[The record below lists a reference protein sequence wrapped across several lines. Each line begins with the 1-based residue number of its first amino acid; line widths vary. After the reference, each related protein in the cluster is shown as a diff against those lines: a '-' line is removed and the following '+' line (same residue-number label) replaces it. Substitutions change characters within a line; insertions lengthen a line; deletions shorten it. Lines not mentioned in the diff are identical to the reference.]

1 MKFFIDSAD
10 TKAIAEL
17 LDAGVVDGITTNPS
31 LIAKTGRDYFTVL
44 RELAAMTAVPISAE
58 VLATDFDS
66 MIKEGITISKICPHI
81 VVKIPTTWDGLR
93 ACSYLTNKEIKTN
106 MTLCFSATQ
115 ALMVAKAG
123 ATYVSPFIG
132 RLDDIAADGLNLIDD
147 IVQIFNN
154 YPNLKTEVLVASV
167 RSVNQVLSVAR
178 MGADI
183 ATLPPKLLKEM
194 MNHPLTDKGIEI
206 FLNDWKSTG
215 QSI

>member
-10 TKAIAEL
+10 TKAISDL
-17 LDAGVVDGITTNPS
+17 IDSGLVDGITTNPT
-31 LIAKTGRDYFTVL
+31 LIAKTGRDYFTVIK
-44 RELAAMTAVPISAE
+44 ELAEMTEVPISAE
-58 VLATDFDS
+58 IISTDFDS
-66 MIKEGITISKICPHI
+66 MIKEGIKISRLCSNI

-93 ACSYLTNKEIKTN
+93 ACKYLTDKEIKTN

-115 ALMVAKAG
+115 ALMVAKVG
-123 ATYVSPFIG
+123 ATYVSPFVG

-154 YPNLKTEVLVASV
+154 YPHLNTEILVASI
-167 RSVNQVLSVAR
+167 RSVNQVLSAAR
-178 MGADI
+178 IGADI

-194 MNHPLTDKGIEI
+194 INHPLTDKGIEI